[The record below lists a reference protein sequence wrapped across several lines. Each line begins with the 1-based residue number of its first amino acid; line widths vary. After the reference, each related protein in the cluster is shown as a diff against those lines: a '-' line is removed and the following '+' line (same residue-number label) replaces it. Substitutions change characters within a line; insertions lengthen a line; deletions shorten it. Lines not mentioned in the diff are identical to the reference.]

1 MGTTWKLQD
10 AKARFSQI
18 VEDAL
23 KIGPQYVTRRGKKA
37 VVVISTD
44 EFEKLVSQKPSFKEF
59 LLSCPKIDDDF
70 EFERQKDYSRR
81 IEF

>member
-1 MGTTWKLQD
+1 MRSTWKLQD

-23 KIGPQYVTRRGKKA
+23 KIGPQFVTRRGKKA

-44 EFEKLVSQKPSFKEF
+44 EYERLVSQKPSFKE
-59 LLSCPKIDDDF
+59 LLLNCPKIGDEF
-70 EFERQKDYSRR
+70 EFERQKDFSRS